1 MNTTFLNRNKVQM
14 AITVITI
21 SITISL
27 ACNRN
32 KEMNT
37 TDTVETIK
45 RVGSV
50 IGIKPDKLEEYKELH
65 AKVWPEVN
73 AILTD
78 CNIHNYSIYYKDG
91 LLFSY
96 FEYTGINYE
105 KDMKKMADNLVTKK
119 WWKLTDPLQV
129 PLDSRKD
136 GEWWAEMEE
145 VYHLE

>member
-1 MNTTFLNRNKVQM
+1 MNTTVLKKNKNNT
-14 AITVITI
+14 AILIIIFSLIMGI
-21 SITISL
+21 S
-27 ACNRN
+27 CNSN
-32 KEMNT
+32 KETNDSGT
-37 TDTVETIK
+37 ITTIK

-91 LLFSY
+91 FLFSY

-105 KDMKKMADNLVTKK
+105 KDMKKMADNPITKK

-129 PLDSRKD
+129 PLDTRKE